1 MRKTITKQIGDKVK
15 AHRRD
20 LQLSQQQLADLA
32 GIDRKTINRLENSH
46 FSPSVD
52 TLYRVCTVIS
62 IHPSQLLQGV
72 K

>member
-1 MRKTITKQIGDKVK
+1 MKQSISTQIGNKVK
-15 AHRRD
+15 VAR
-20 LQLSQQQLADLA
+20 LSLELSQQELADLA

-52 TLYRVCTVIS
+52 TLYRVCTVFG
-62 IHPSQLLQGV
+62 IHPTQLLQGV